1 MYGAIQQ
8 MFPGYTTARVT
19 PVDGSPAVIRVFGPS
34 GDVWEITGA
43 TCSDGYVSLDYRK
56 IRDGGFGAS

>member
-1 MYGAIQQ
+1 
-8 MFPGYTTARVT
+8 MFPGYTTARVS

-56 IRDGGFGAS
+56 IREGGFGAS